1 MSKFTDR
8 LDEINEGAPAR
19 MGFGPAR
26 AAKVPGLALIVQVSG
41 DHKAGAATAAEVSP
55 DGIILSGLSGVAQV
69 KDLKDALSGVIWGVR
84 TDALSTADA
93 KAYEEDGSGVVA
105 FHLKGTAMVAVS
117 SEESATVLC
126 IEPDTGI
133 EELRDINA
141 LPIDAV
147 LFPMSGASSSWTL
160 DDLATVARISG
171 RLNKYLLAEITEPPS
186 ADDLKVLR
194 TAGIDALVLDVSA
207 GKEVLESLKKSLM
220 DMPKAGSEKSG
231 RANAILPGVVYS
243 SQREDAAPEPDE
255 DDDDDE

>member
-1 MSKFTDR
+1 
-8 LDEINEGAPAR
+8 
-19 MGFGPAR
+19 
-26 AAKVPGLALIVQVSG
+26 
-41 DHKAGAATAAEVSP
+41 
-55 DGIILSGLSGVAQV
+55 
-69 KDLKDALSGVIWGVR
+69 
-84 TDALSTADA
+84 
-93 KAYEEDGSGVVA
+93 
-105 FHLKGTAMVAVS
+105 
-117 SEESATVLC
+117 
-126 IEPDTGI
+126 
-133 EELRDINA
+133 
-141 LPIDAV
+141 V

-231 RANAILPGVVYS
+231 RANAILPGVAYS